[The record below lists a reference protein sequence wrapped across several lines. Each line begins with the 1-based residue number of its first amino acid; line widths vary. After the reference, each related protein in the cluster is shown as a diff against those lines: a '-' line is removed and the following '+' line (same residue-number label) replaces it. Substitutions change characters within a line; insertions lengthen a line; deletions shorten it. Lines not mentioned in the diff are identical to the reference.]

1 MYFAS
6 GSRRLNARRYVRNRL
21 LNDLLRRLLTS
32 SVHFSSP
39 QKAIWLFGDPL
50 STAPEQKT
58 KSAKTAQPCGF
69 SAFKTF
75 DRFLTCFMFKKNNK
89 SFSIYCLYARSSRLF
104 RQSHRRT
111 LVRRFLF
118 AKIKSNAGKAKS
130 RARPLPSV
138 PENKRRWP
146 GLWTAA
152 PRPACRSL
160 FPDTFYKDCRTL
172 PRLQTRRRSAQT
184 K

>member
-1 MYFAS
+1 MGIS
-6 GSRRLNARRYVRNRL
+6 IPPDTLK
-21 LNDLLRRLLTS
+21 DC
-32 SVHFSSP
+32 
-39 QKAIWLFGDPL
+39 QKDELDFVFCERGPYRG
-50 STAPEQKT
+50 TAPEQKT
-58 KSAKTAQPCGF
+58 KSAKTAQLCGF

-75 DRFLTCFMFKKNNK
+75 DRFLTCFLFKKNNK

-111 LVRRFLF
+111 FVRRFLF
-118 AKIKSNAGKAKS
+118 AEIKIHAGKAKS

-160 FPDTFYKDCRTL
+160 FPDTFYKDCPTL